1 MNRKRKTLLGGLFVS
16 LLILAADQLTKYLAE
31 SHLMGSRGVE
41 VIPGVFQLF
50 YLQNR
55 GAAFGMMENRQWF
68 FAAVALVMMLA
79 AGYVYARLPLE
90 KHYSLLR
97 VVCVLIV
104 SGAAGNMID
113 RILHGY
119 VIDFLY
125 FSLIDFPV
133 FNVADCYVCVG
144 AALGVLAIFTLYRE
158 DDFGFLFPEKKNS
171 RIVSDAPGKPAENA
185 ENVHDGKHAG
195 RTGR

>member
-1 MNRKRKTLLGGLFVS
+1 MGGLFVS
-16 LLILAADQLTKYLAE
+16 LLLLAADQTTKYLAQAY
-31 SHLMGSRGVE
+31 LMGSRGIE

-68 FAAVALVMMLA
+68 FAVIALVMILA
-79 AGYVYARLPLE
+79 ACYVYLRLPME
-90 KHYSLLR
+90 KHYGLAR
-97 VVCVLIV
+97 IVCVLIV

-113 RILHGY
+113 RIFHSY

-133 FNVADCYVCVG
+133 FNVADCYVCAG
-144 AALGVLAIFTLYRE
+144 AALGVLAIFTLYRD
-158 DDFGFLFPEKKNS
+158 DDFGFLISKKKDSRVLPDSSGRTGENS
-171 RIVSDAPGKPAENA
+171 GE
-185 ENVHDGKHAG
+185 HTDGKHAG
-195 RTGR
+195 GVGR

>member
-1 MNRKRKTLLGGLFVS
+1 MYKKRKTFLDGFFIALLL
-16 LLILAADQLTKYLAE
+16 LAADQLTKYFAQRQ
-31 SHLMGSRGVE
+31 LMGNRGID

-79 AGYVYARLPLE
+79 AAYVYVRLPLQ

-97 VVCVLIV
+97 AVCVLIV

-113 RILHGY
+113 RIFHGY

-144 AALGVLAIFTLYRE
+144 AASGVLAIFTLYRE
-158 DDFGFLFPEKKNS
+158 DDFGFIFPGKKGC
-171 RIVSDAPGKPAENA
+171 RIVSDVPEKSAENA
-185 ENVHDGKHAG
+185 ENLHDTGHVGGSG
-195 RTGR
+195 R